1 MTIKPLKYIHIAR
14 MHYSG
19 MCTAPLLTISQHAV
33 HRGVSAQGGV
43 CPGGCLPEG
52 CLPRGCLHRGCLWE
66 GVYPSIQW
74 GRHPPPGDRQTP
86 VKTTFTNFVIH
97 IIKKILY
104 YLICETSSI
113 RDGSQIPRRMRYLPS
128 GGHQHTNLPD
138 YPKKLHKIKN
148 ILVGGVGASPLGS
161 AAVNTLQFNDKL

>member
-1 MTIKPLKYIHIAR
+1 
-14 MHYSG
+14 MHSSG

-33 HRGVSAQGGV
+33 HRGGV
-43 CPGGCLPEG
+43 YPGRCLPRGCLPEG
-52 CLPRGCLHRGCLWE
+52 CLSRGCLHRGCLWE

-104 YLICETSSI
+104 YLICEISSI
-113 RDGSQIPRRMRYLPS
+113 RNGSRIPRRMRYLPS
-128 GGHQHTNLPD
+128 GGAPTYKFARFSQ
-138 YPKKLHKIKN
+138 KLHKI
-148 ILVGGVGASPLGS
+148 LVGGAGASPLGS
-161 AAVNTLQFNDKL
+161 ATVYTLQFNDKL